1 MEKSS
6 SPSSGGGGGG
16 PDEKSR
22 SSNSLLTLDTSS
34 TVATVMTSPLN
45 IDGPC
50 NASASSKADLVA
62 GEGGDDMKGHHGHD
76 RRGQQQR
83 RSSTIRYEPATHQ
96 RPSFHENIAPPTLLS
111 SDNDTTTT
119 TTTTTTAGLGRQ
131 RQRQRPQFVGRRK
144 SFIVEFSQTKGP
156 PQIAGLM
163 MLIAIGLGCTIG
175 VVPAVMTDRFARLS
189 HGYDSSERCWEFTS
203 PNSEDKPGECFLGS
217 ADAQTAVSTSNL
229 ISNVLTFVSSSL
241 IGSLSDEYGR
251 RGILILGLV
260 LGTVPPLMLVLIQ
273 IFPSMSPW
281 SYYSAHAMT
290 GLVNWIAV
298 ALSSLADVLPQ
309 QYRAPGIGLLLA
321 GFMFGFSLSPILSM
335 LLSKLT
341 LSIVSFSTVLVGLMS
356 SILFLPET
364 LPPEIALQ
372 AKQRRQEAMEAEIDD
387 AARDEDLTS
396 TYMYPYEEVPGGGNT
411 RRRKRR
417 MKRLKKWCSLAK
429 HMITR
434 PIRELSILNRN
445 HFFRLISSLAFF
457 SGMVSSG
464 DQVLLIYYLEERLGF
479 TNKDVSIMFFIMG
492 VMGVVAQAFL
502 LKPLNDLLGEKL
514 VVALAFTCG
523 AIDNTMYGL
532 AKNKQTIFAAVGIAG
547 LTGMAFPTISA
558 IKANNVAE
566 SEQGRIQG
574 ALYSLQALASGIGP
588 VALRYVYS
596 KTQHTA
602 IGPGTMFIFAA
613 GLYLIAVC
621 IACALPKDKANA
633 SRRGPQSNDDE
644 LDHDDGQYSQLIS
657 ESSSSDEE
665 DYGAT
670 NANTQI

>member
-1 MEKSS
+1 MENSS
-6 SPSSGGGGGG
+6 SSSSGGGG
-16 PDEKSR
+16 PDEKR
-22 SSNSLLTLDTSS
+22 QSSNSLLALDTSS
-34 TVATVMTSPLN
+34 TVATATMTTTTSPLN
-45 IDGPC
+45 IDGPS
-50 NASASSKADLVA
+50 NASSKANLVA
-62 GEGGDDMKGHHGHD
+62 GEGGDDKGHG
-76 RRGQQQR
+76 RGQQR
-83 RSSTIRYEPATHQ
+83 RSSTVRYEPATHQ

-111 SDNDTTTT
+111 SDIEN
-119 TTTTTTAGLGRQ
+119 TTTTAAAGR

-144 SFIVEFSQTKGP
+144 SFIVEFSQTNGP

-189 HGYDSSERCWEFTS
+189 HGYDLPERCWEFTS
-203 PNSEDKPGECFLGS
+203 PNSLEDKPEECFLGS

-260 LGTVPPLMLVLIQ
+260 LGTVPPLMLVLVQ

-621 IACALPKDKANA
+621 IACA
-633 SRRGPQSNDDE
+633 
-644 LDHDDGQYSQLIS
+644 
-657 ESSSSDEE
+657 
-665 DYGAT
+665 
-670 NANTQI
+670 

>member
-1 MEKSS
+1 M
-6 SPSSGGGGGG
+6 
-16 PDEKSR
+16 
-22 SSNSLLTLDTSS
+22 
-34 TVATVMTSPLN
+34 
-45 IDGPC
+45 
-50 NASASSKADLVA
+50 
-62 GEGGDDMKGHHGHD
+62 
-76 RRGQQQR
+76 
-83 RSSTIRYEPATHQ
+83 
-96 RPSFHENIAPPTLLS
+96 FW
-111 SDNDTTTT
+111 
-119 TTTTTTAGLGRQ
+119 
-131 RQRQRPQFVGRRK
+131 
-144 SFIVEFSQTKGP
+144 TKE
-156 PQIAGLM
+156 
-163 MLIAIGLGCTIG
+163 T
-175 VVPAVMTDRFARLS
+175 
-189 HGYDSSERCWEFTS
+189 Y
-203 PNSEDKPGECFLGS
+203 
-217 ADAQTAVSTSNL
+217 
-229 ISNVLTFVSSSL
+229 FVSLEKAAQLHSHL
-241 IGSLSDEYGR
+241 CIHGR
-251 RGILILGLV
+251 CVPLFISIYHHNYNIQLNRKTGILILGLV
-260 LGTVPPLMLVLIQ
+260 LGTIPPLMLVLIQ
-273 IFPSMSPW
+273 IFPTMSPW

-321 GFMFGFSLSPILSM
+321 GFMLGFSLSPILSM
-335 LLSKLT
+335 LLTKLT
-341 LSIVSFSTVLVGLMS
+341 LSIVSFSTVLIGLVS
-356 SILFLPET
+356 SIFFLPET
-364 LPPEIALQ
+364 LPPEVAIQ
-372 AKQRRQEAMEAEIDD
+372 AQQRRQEAMEAEMDGP
-387 AARDEDLTS
+387 ARGDEDLTT

-411 RRRKRR
+411 RRRQRR
-417 MKRLKKWCSLAK
+417 MKQLKKWCVLAK
-429 HMITR
+429 HVITR

-457 SGMVSSG
+457 SGMVQSG

-596 KTQHTA
+596 KTRSTE
-602 IGPGTMFIFAA
+602 IGPGAMFIFAA

-633 SRRGPQSNDDE
+633 SRSGPQSVDDE
-644 LDHDDGQYSQLIS
+644 GDNDDGQYSQLIS

-670 NANTQI
+670 MQI

>member
-1 MEKSS
+1 MENSS
-6 SPSSGGGGGG
+6 SSSSGGGG
-16 PDEKSR
+16 PDEKR
-22 SSNSLLTLDTSS
+22 QSSNSLLALDTSS
-34 TVATVMTSPLN
+34 TVATATMTTTTSPLN
-45 IDGPC
+45 IDGPS
-50 NASASSKADLVA
+50 NASSKANLVA
-62 GEGGDDMKGHHGHD
+62 GEGGDDKGHG
-76 RRGQQQR
+76 RGQQR
-83 RSSTIRYEPATHQ
+83 RSSTVRYEPATHQ

-111 SDNDTTTT
+111 SDIEN
-119 TTTTTTAGLGRQ
+119 TTTTAAAGR

-144 SFIVEFSQTKGP
+144 SFIVEFSQTNGP

-189 HGYDSSERCWEFTS
+189 HGYDLPERCWEFTS
-203 PNSEDKPGECFLGS
+203 PNSLEDKPEECFLGS

-335 LLSKLT
+335 LLTKLT
-341 LSIVSFSTVLVGLMS
+341 LSIVSLSTVLVGLMS

-364 LPPEIALQ
+364 LPPEVALQ
-372 AKQRRQEAMEAEIDD
+372 AKQRRQEAMEAEFDD
-387 AARDEDLTS
+387 AARDENLTS

-670 NANTQI
+670 NATTQI

>member
-1 MEKSS
+1 MENSS
-6 SPSSGGGGGG
+6 SSSSGGGG
-16 PDEKSR
+16 PDEKR
-22 SSNSLLTLDTSS
+22 QSSNSLLALDTSS
-34 TVATVMTSPLN
+34 TVATATMTTTTSPLN
-45 IDGPC
+45 IDGPS
-50 NASASSKADLVA
+50 NASSKANLVA
-62 GEGGDDMKGHHGHD
+62 GEGGDDKGHG
-76 RRGQQQR
+76 RGQQR
-83 RSSTIRYEPATHQ
+83 RSSTVRYEPATHQ

-111 SDNDTTTT
+111 SDIEN
-119 TTTTTTAGLGRQ
+119 TTTTAAAGR

-144 SFIVEFSQTKGP
+144 SFIVEFSQTNGP

-189 HGYDSSERCWEFTS
+189 HGYDLPERCWEFTS
-203 PNSEDKPGECFLGS
+203 PNSLEDKPEECFLGS

-260 LGTVPPLMLVLIQ
+260 LGTVPPLMLVLVQ

-335 LLSKLT
+335 LLTKLT
-341 LSIVSFSTVLVGLMS
+341 LSIVSLSTVLVGLMS

-364 LPPEIALQ
+364 LPPEVALQ
-372 AKQRRQEAMEAEIDD
+372 AKQRRQEAMEAEFDD
-387 AARDEDLTS
+387 AARDENLTS

-417 MKRLKKWCSLAK
+417 MKQLKKWFVLAK
-429 HMITR
+429 HVVTR